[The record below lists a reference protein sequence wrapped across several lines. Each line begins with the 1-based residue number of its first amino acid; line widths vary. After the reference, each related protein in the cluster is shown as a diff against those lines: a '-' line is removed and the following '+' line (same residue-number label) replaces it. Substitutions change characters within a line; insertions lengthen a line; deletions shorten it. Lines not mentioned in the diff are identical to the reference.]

1 LDEEEMRVC
10 EFVLRKKEKNRSSRV
25 RGPRCL
31 HLPKVVTNAGP
42 KSNGWSI
49 FFFVNSNHLLYLHLP
64 KVVTKA
70 AANMWYARE
79 KGLDPKFEQLVAFKI
94 GLLPRMFYQ
103 PACFQFHELC
113 RVL

>member
-1 LDEEEMRVC
+1 
-10 EFVLRKKEKNRSSRV
+10 
-25 RGPRCL
+25 
-31 HLPKVVTNAGP
+31 
-42 KSNGWSI
+42 
-49 FFFVNSNHLLYLHLP
+49 
-64 KVVTKA
+64 
-70 AANMWYARE
+70 MWYARE

>member
-1 LDEEEMRVC
+1 MD
-10 EFVLRKKEKNRSSRV
+10 
-25 RGPRCL
+25 GP
-31 HLPKVVTNAGP
+31 
-42 KSNGWSI
+42 S

>member
-1 LDEEEMRVC
+1 VPSLAQ
-10 EFVLRKKEKNRSSRV
+10 SRHERWPQV
-25 RGPRCL
+25 KWMV
-31 HLPKVVTNAGP
+31 HL
-42 KSNGWSI
+42 